1 MVSLGFTYMIKMF
14 DNISWQS
21 ILSFDENFNDFE
33 KVVRTD
39 VKDLNYP
46 WKGPDKT
53 RKPNID

>member
-33 KVVRTD
+33 KVVWTD
-39 VKDLNYP
+39 VKDVNYP
-46 WKGPDKT
+46 MERSW
-53 RKPNID
+53 